1 MVKNIYSPLLKEE
14 TFIFLGEI
22 PNMKEHCVIAGRLS
36 GRIYSGYHIQ
46 DFEELT
52 ENEI

>member
-22 PNMKEHCVIAGRLS
+22 PNMKEHCVIVGRLS